1 MDPINDYPEIIAQIR
16 KLSSVQPPE
25 NLVPHIMQKI
35 KKAKPE
41 TLSLSGRIRLS
52 LKNRLNAEWLFSGQK
67 MSSGQCALLLFSVGF
82 FYLVAGLV
90 AIGGLYDA
98 LSSADVGLW
107 LKIQP
112 AITFCSAFMMM
123 VLSFFV
129 QYRPKTLS
137 QVQSATILHIFLILG
152 NAFILAMV
160 LSIPLALIFVLILTI
175 VSVGLELILIG
186 AIGQALQYDLT
197 YEGKNCAQT
206 N

>member
-1 MDPINDYPEIIAQIR
+1 MHPIDEYPEMISQIQ
-16 KLSSVQPPE
+16 KLSQVQPPAD
-25 NLVPHIMQKI
+25 LVPNIMKKI
-35 KKAKPE
+35 EKALPE
-41 TLSLSGRIRLS
+41 TVRLPERIQIS
-52 LKNRLNAEWLFSGQK
+52 LKKRLNAEWLFSGQK

-90 AIGGLYDA
+90 ALGGLYDA

-112 AITFCSAFMMM
+112 AITLCSALLMM
-123 VLSFFV
+123 VLAYFV

-137 QVQSATILHIFLILG
+137 QVQSATIFHTFLVLG

-160 LSIPLALIFVLILTI
+160 LSVPLALFFVLILTI
-175 VSVGLELILIG
+175 VSVGLGLILIG